1 VTSTESAALRPFDLR
16 TRRLANRVVFPGHTT
31 NFGVDS
37 LPTQR
42 HRDYLARRA
51 RGGAAMV
58 ITEAV
63 RVHPTSAGRDSTL
76 GSYHPEVVPAFAR
89 LADAVHGEGAVL
101 LAQLMHAGRQA
112 AGDSE
117 RTAAWSASAL
127 PWTYGGPVPHVMT
140 AQDIGVV
147 VDSFRSATRRM
158 ADAGLDGVEI
168 HLGHGHLL
176 QQFLSPATNRRDD
189 AYGGDLEGRMRLA
202 REVLAAVTS
211 QLPDS
216 MLLGIRL
223 SAHEFLPGGLEPDD
237 VVEIVDRLRA
247 DFRFDLLHVS
257 HSAYV
262 AQASLS
268 TQIADMSHGPAPYRE
283 FPRRFRHAFPDIPVI
298 AVCRIDDLAVADD
311 LIRTGDADLV
321 ALARAQIA
329 DPDLVRKTAAGRA
342 DEVRRCLACNQACI
356 GRIEHSLPLSCVVNP
371 AAGEERLDRALRE
384 RAAGAGRSVLVV
396 GAGPAGLQAAV
407 TAARAGARTVLVEA
421 SEQVGGQL
429 RSARTL
435 AGRERLGVLVDDL
448 YDEARRRGVEIR
460 LGVEVGVEVGAAADP
475 GLLDPAALDHIV
487 LATGASCRPRPLPGA
502 AEHGVEVLDGERAAA
517 ALGAGTWA
525 GRRRRVAVVDDE
537 GSWIAAGL
545 VEALGREGHRV
556 HLVAPAPQLFG
567 RVTLYSRAGLL
578 ARLQELAVS
587 SHLARRPVSV
597 TADGLVLADGLGG
610 TGDAEVLAGVD
621 LVIDLPAREA
631 RTGLL
636 AGLERRGLGPRAL
649 VVGDA
654 VAPRSLVEATYEAQR
669 TVLRA
674 LAAPVAPVDAPPADV
689 PPVPP
694 DPTARRPHARHP
706 WP

>member
-1 VTSTESAALRPFDLR
+1 MRPFDLR
-16 TRRLANRVVFPGHTT
+16 TTRLRNRVVFPGHTT

-42 HRDYLARRA
+42 HRDYLSRRA

-58 ITEAV
+58 VTEAV

-76 GSYHPEVVPAFAR
+76 GSYHPDVVPAFAA
-89 LADAVHGEGAVL
+89 LADAVHGEGATL

-117 RTAAWSASAL
+117 RTAAWSASAV

-140 AQDIGVV
+140 VQDIAVV
-147 VDSFRSATRRM
+147 TESFRTAARRM
-158 ADAGLDGVEI
+158 AEAGLDGVEI

-176 QQFLSPATNRRDD
+176 QQFLSPATNQRDD
-189 AYGGDLEGRMRLA
+189 GYGGALERRMRLT
-202 REVLAAVTS
+202 REVLTAVSS

-216 MLLGIRL
+216 MLLGIRI

-247 DFRFDLLHVS
+247 DFRIDLLHVS

-262 AQASLS
+262 GQASLS

-283 FPRRFRHAFPDIPVI
+283 FPRRFKQAFPEIPVV
-298 AVCRIDDLAVADD
+298 AVCRIDDLAIADD
-311 LIRTGDADLV
+311 LLEAGDADLV

-329 DPDLVRKTAAGRA
+329 DPDLVRKTAGGRVH
-342 DEVRRCLACNQACI
+342 EVRRCLACNQACI
-356 GRIEHSLPLSCVVNP
+356 GRIEHNLPLSCVANP
-371 AAGEERLDRALRE
+371 AAGQERIDLELRGRARGE
-384 RAAGAGRSVLVV
+384 RRSVLVV

-407 TAARAGARTVLVEA
+407 TAARAGARTVLIEA
-421 SEQVGGQL
+421 RDDVGGQL

-448 YDEARRRGVEIR
+448 YDEARRRGVDIR
-460 LGVEVGVEVGAAADP
+460 LGVELAGAGPAAADGP
-475 GLLDPAALDHIV
+475 DPRDFDHVV
-487 LATGASCRPRPLPGA
+487 LATGATSRGRPLTGVTK
-502 AEHGVEVLDGERAAA
+502 HGVDVLDGETAAT
-517 ALGAGTWA
+517 ALGAGEWS

-545 VEALGREGHRV
+545 VEALGRDGHRV
-556 HLVAPAPQLFG
+556 HLVSPAPQLFG
-567 RVTLYSRAGLL
+567 RVTLYSRVGLL
-578 ARLQELAVS
+578 GRLEALPVS

-597 TADGLVLADGLGG
+597 TAGGLVLVDAVGG
-610 TGDAEVLAGVD
+610 SGSVEVLRDVD
-621 LVIDLPAREA
+621 LVIDLPARQA
-631 RTGLL
+631 RTDVWV
-636 AGLERRGLGPRAL
+636 ALEESGLGPRVL

-654 VAPRSLVEATYEAQR
+654 LAPRSLVEATYEAHR
-669 TVLRA
+669 AVLHA
-674 LAAPVAPVDAPPADV
+674 LAAATPSPPA
-689 PPVPP
+689 PSPV
-694 DPTARRPHARHP
+694 R
-706 WP
+706 